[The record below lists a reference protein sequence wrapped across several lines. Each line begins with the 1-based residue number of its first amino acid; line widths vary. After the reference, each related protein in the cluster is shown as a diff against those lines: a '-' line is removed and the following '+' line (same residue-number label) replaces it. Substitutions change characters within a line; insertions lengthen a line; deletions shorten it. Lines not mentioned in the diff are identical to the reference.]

1 MTVTTTLSDELRARI
16 QALPFADRLF
26 LLVGSIIGRDREA
39 FSAISG
45 LAELIVRMSGSFGDV
60 NRFRVA
66 EILRAAADR
75 VEHETPAASQP
86 LLNAE
91 GN

>member
-1 MTVTTTLSDELRARI
+1 MTVTTTLSDKLRARI

-66 EILRAAADR
+66 EICAPPPTASSTKLRQHR
-75 VEHETPAASQP
+75 SRF
-86 LLNAE
+86 
-91 GN
+91 